1 MLNLV
6 AAITWT
12 VSPTIVDLGVLSL
25 RWYGLLFATG
35 FALGYFITKK
45 VYQKAGRSES
55 ELDTLL
61 WFVVGGA
68 IIGARLGH
76 VFFYN
81 WEYYSQHLLE
91 IPQVWQGGLA
101 SHGGGIGLFLALWL
115 YSRYVIK
122 QPMLWIT
129 DRIAM
134 SVPLAGAF
142 IRLGNLMN
150 HEIVGAP
157 TEVPWAFL
165 FTKYESVPLPRHPA
179 QLYEASA
186 YLLIFAW
193 LFFLFWR
200 SNAKQKPGLLTGLV
214 LVLIFIARFLIE
226 FVKEVQEPWEVGLTL
241 NMGQMLSIPMILAG
255 LALILYARQRGQ
267 VENPLDKQSTQSV

>member
-1 MLNLV
+1 MLHLV

-12 VSPTIVDLGVLSL
+12 VSPTIVDLGLLSL

-35 FALGYFITKK
+35 FALGYFITKR
-45 VYQKAGRSES
+45 VYQETGYSEQA
-55 ELDTLL
+55 LDTLL

-81 WEYYSQHLLE
+81 WDYYRQHLLE

-129 DRIAM
+129 DRLAM

-165 FTKYESVPLPRHPA
+165 FTRYESVPIPRHPA
-179 QLYEASA
+179 QIYEALA
-186 YLLIFAW
+186 YLLIFAC

-200 SNAKQKPGLLTGLV
+200 SDARQKPGLLTGLV

-226 FVKEVQEPWEVGLTL
+226 FVKEVQEPWEIGLTL
-241 NMGQMLSIPMILAG
+241 NMGQILSIPMVLAG
-255 LALILYARQRGQ
+255 LALIFYARQRKQG
-267 VENPLDKQSTQSV
+267 EDSPNKQSTQSV

>member
-12 VSPTIVDLGVLSL
+12 ASPTIIDLGLLSL

-35 FALGYFITKK
+35 FALGYFITKR
-45 VYQKAGRSES
+45 VYQEAGHSER

-81 WEYYSQHLLE
+81 WDYYSQHLLE

-122 QPMLWIT
+122 RPMLWIT
-129 DRIAM
+129 DRLAM

-165 FTKYESVPLPRHPA
+165 FTRYESVPIPRHPA
-179 QLYEASA
+179 QLYEAGA

-200 SNAKQKPGLLTGLV
+200 SNAKQKPGMLTGLV

-255 LALILYARQRGQ
+255 LALIFYARQRKQ

>member
-12 VSPTIVDLGVLSL
+12 VSPTIVDLGLLSL

-35 FALGYFITKK
+35 FALGYFITKR
-45 VYQKAGRSES
+45 VYQETGYSEQA
-55 ELDTLL
+55 LDTLL

-81 WEYYSQHLLE
+81 WDYYRQHLLE

-129 DRIAM
+129 DRLAM

-165 FTKYESVPLPRHPA
+165 FTRYESVPIPRHPA
-179 QLYEASA
+179 QIYEALA
-186 YLLIFAW
+186 YLLIFAC

-200 SNAKQKPGLLTGLV
+200 SNARQKPGLLTGLV

-226 FVKEVQEPWEVGLTL
+226 FVKEVQEPWEIGLTL
-241 NMGQMLSIPMILAG
+241 NMGQILSIPMVLAG
-255 LALILYARQRGQ
+255 LALIFYARQRKQG
-267 VENPLDKQSTQSV
+267 EDSPNKQSTQSV